1 MNLRSQLIVFI
12 KESNKESRTFPK
24 LGFRISKMSNW
35 CFFNLNYFES
45 QIADFVQELE
55 SETDTFP
62 KLDFEVWAQA
72 EHHHKTQNLK
82 NNKTML
88 DDVKSKSPFF
98 VWNMI

>member
-24 LGFRISKMSNW
+24 LGFRISKMPNSY
-35 CFFNLNYFES
+35 FFNFNYFES
-45 QIADFVQELE
+45 QIADVVKEFEL
-55 SETDTFP
+55 ETDTFP

-82 NNKTML
+82 NNKAML
-88 DDVKSKSPFF
+88 DGVKSKSPFF
-98 VWNMI
+98 CKMI